1 MPDPTAAEIRARAEQ
16 ARRLSNEIF
25 NRQAQAEL
33 LQIAEALEAAA
44 AKLIDE
50 LTGEDQPTRRT

>member
-1 MPDPTAAEIRARAEQ
+1 VPDPTAAEIRARAEQ
-16 ARRLSNEIF
+16 ARRLSNELF

-44 AKLIDE
+44 AKLDDE
-50 LTGEDQPTRRT
+50 VTGQDQSTPRS